1 MGQKELLFAFEDK
14 YRFLYDI
21 EANGVPIYTC
31 LRDGV
36 CARLQGNTME
46 SSSNTSDKGRVFINR
61 LIASGKKIYRFRKKK
76 ALIFTSSMYRR
87 DKGRNLAAEYLMQE
101 YPDAVV
107 FEWPS
112 RNEIYDSAYFKDV
125 NKDKY
130 CPLDL
135 YLAIYKLYI
144 RIFRKQYRRL
154 YEECK
159 DTLASAFAG
168 THDQIGEHEQTA
180 IEYLMKAI
188 PESYAITTISQK
200 IFKKLFQKYRHVEYA
215 IDFWG
220 SARENIIPVLPG
232 KPKSIELQH
241 GVITSSHPGYVYPEF
256 VKGKQ
261 SFFQRKFL
269 VYGQSTKDILCNNSI
284 FVEKQVD
291 IIGNPRIKMYLEEYT
306 MKESDRKYLLFTSQP
321 FEQDLGLSGYYDAV
335 INCLK
340 DLKQCVNANENY
352 SDYKLAI
359 KLHPRENQIVKK
371 RYVEEL
377 GEDVKCFGS
386 DKDLYELL
394 SQTFIHFTVNSTVLY
409 EAAEFGC
416 PTVIFPYGKF
426 DMREMFGEE
435 IKIVHTEQDIKECMA
450 ELADDKMYSNYLRYL
465 KRITEKFM

>member
-1 MGQKELLFAFEDK
+1 MGQKELLFAFEEK
-14 YRFLYDI
+14 YCFLYDI
-21 EANGVPIYTC
+21 EVNGVPIYTC

-36 CARLQGNTME
+36 CARLQCNAME
-46 SSSNTSDKGRVFINR
+46 SISVKSEKGRVFIKR
-61 LIASGKKIYRFRKKK
+61 FIDSSRKIYRFRKKK
-76 ALIFTSSMYRR
+76 TLIFTSAVYRR
-87 DKGRNLAAEYLMQE
+87 DKGRNLAAEYLMQK
-101 YPDAVV
+101 YPEAVV

-112 RNEIYDSAYFKDV
+112 RNEVYDSSYFKDG

-135 YLAIYKLYI
+135 YIVIYKLYI

-159 DTLASAFAG
+159 DTLASAFGG
-168 THDQIGEHEQTA
+168 THDQIGEHEQIA

-188 PESYAITTISQK
+188 PESYAITTMSQA
-200 IFKKLFQKYRHVEYA
+200 IFKKLFRRYRHVEYA

-232 KPKSIELQH
+232 KPKTIELQH

-256 VKGKQ
+256 VKGKHP
-261 SFFQRKFL
+261 FFRRKFL

-284 FVEKQVD
+284 FAEKQVD

-306 MKESDRKYLLFTSQP
+306 MEEPDRKYLLFTSQP

-335 INCLK
+335 INYLK
-340 DLKQCVNANENY
+340 DLKQCINNNVDCY
-352 SDYKLAI
+352 DCKIAI
-359 KLHPRENQIVKK
+359 KLHPRENESAKK
-371 RYVEEL
+371 KYVESL
-377 GEDVKCFGS
+377 GEDVVCFGS
-386 DKDLYELL
+386 NRDLYELL
-394 SQTFIHFTVNSTVLY
+394 AQTYIHFTVNSTVLY

-416 PTVIFPYGKF
+416 PTVIFPYGSF
-426 DMREMFGEE
+426 DMKEMFGEE
-435 IKIVHTEQDIKECMA
+435 IKIVHTKQDMKECMA

-465 KRITEKFM
+465 KQITERFM